1 MVIFCIWGYAPHG
14 AAKEHGVITSFDVL
28 AVATPNL
35 MEVVNICLPYV
46 DFFIPNYEE
55 TVMICGLRGRQEIV
69 RYFLD
74 RGAKHTVL
82 RMGAN
87 GSAIGTPEGE
97 VRGRFEPQRLTFQ
110 SLILPAAGMPIMPD

>member
-1 MVIFCIWGYAPHG
+1 
-14 AAKEHGVITSFDVL
+14 VITSFDVL

-74 RGAKHTVL
+74 RGAKHTVCVWAQ
-82 RMGAN
+82 MGAR
-87 GSAIGTPEGE
+87 SERPKVKYEGDSNPS
-97 VRGRFEPQRLTFQ
+97 V
-110 SLILPAAGMPIMPD
+110 

>member
-1 MVIFCIWGYAPHG
+1 
-14 AAKEHGVITSFDVL
+14 VITSFDVL

-55 TVMICGLRGRQEIV
+55 TVMICGLRRTTRDRLVFSRSRRQT
-69 RYFLD
+69 YS
-74 RGAKHTVL
+74 L